1 MKSKYHFKF
10 EDLIIYQKAIILGE
24 YINELI
30 RKFPKHETYRLSSQ
44 FGNAGD
50 SIALNIA
57 EGTSGSYAIFNRY
70 LVIANGSANECIAS
84 STKALLR
91 KYISSEENEEVR
103 KQISEITKM
112 ISSLIKSNKNKSH
125 LK

>member
-10 EDLIIYQKAIILGE
+10 EDLIVYQKAINFGE
-24 YINELI
+24 YVDKII

-44 FGNAGD
+44 FGNASD

-70 LVIANGSANECIAS
+70 LVIAKGSANECIAC
-84 STKALLR
+84 STKASLR
-91 KYISSEENEEVR
+91 DYITIEENEEIR
-103 KQISEITKM
+103 KQISSISKM
-112 ISSLIKSNKNKSH
+112 ISSLIKSNKNRK
-125 LK
+125 

>member
-1 MKSKYHFKF
+1 MEKLNSKYHFKF
-10 EDLIIYQKAIILGE
+10 EDLIVYQKAIVFGE
-24 YINELI
+24 YVNELI
-30 RKFPKHETYRLSSQ
+30 QKFPKHETYRLSSQ
-44 FGNAGD
+44 FGNAAD

-70 LVIANGSANECIAS
+70 LVIAKGSANECVAC

-91 KYISSEENEEVR
+91 NYITDEENENLR

-112 ISSLIKSNKNKSH
+112 IFSLIKSNKS
-125 LK
+125 